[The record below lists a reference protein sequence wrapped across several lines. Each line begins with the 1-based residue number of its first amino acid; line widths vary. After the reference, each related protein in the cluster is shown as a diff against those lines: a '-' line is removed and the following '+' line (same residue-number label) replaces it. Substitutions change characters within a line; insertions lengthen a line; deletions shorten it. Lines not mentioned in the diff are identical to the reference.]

1 MLYYHILELSE
12 TRKKLLTFVR
22 ANSFLI
28 AIALVFLE
36 KLEKKIKFLWEHL
49 LAWPVYKL
57 AGDYYH
63 MRAWKAFSC
72 STYPKSR
79 LERGRTAE
87 KCTWCAGELKAYL
100 LTPKHQSSL
109 VRADQI
115 GRANNLSNLHCWRH
129 ILLYSQRLS
138 YFAFAWKWFYAEKI
152 SFSAGVPLTTFLCL
166 QTFLAAWQIR
176 MEGRVGKSTILHSC
190 RISQTEKK

>member
-1 MLYYHILELSE
+1 
-12 TRKKLLTFVR
+12 
-22 ANSFLI
+22 
-28 AIALVFLE
+28 
-36 KLEKKIKFLWEHL
+36 
-49 LAWPVYKL
+49 
-57 AGDYYH
+57 

-190 RISQTEKK
+190 RISQTEKKSSEVKSTEEKVSFSVFKLGSYWNFACSFLMGHFWLIVNHCG